1 MNLKSLNREK
11 FKKTEFK
18 QYFMNKSIVFIIL
31 IFCFCLQNK
40 FTLGQNTWDKVDSL
54 IINGKLNPKV
64 QKYYSTIYKAE
75 DAIIKEKF
83 AKAAKI
89 YEKAF
94 SGSVIPFRYDLK
106 NAIQCELKSTPNKQN
121 MFRYVNLLIRKG
133 DKKEKFYNDSTLLAL
148 DFWQEL
154 KNVIDTSVCLIDSST
169 IKFMSF
175 LIENDQDY
183 RRQCSEKYDGN
194 TYNEY
199 TIDSINIIDSLNY
212 ERILSFIKKNDII
225 SEEIFGNFRAIGLIL
240 THNRHRPQA
249 YELLYNDVI
258 DGNLDSRT
266 FFDRLQLTGYRF
278 NGVYT
283 LGKDSHGLILGTH
296 SSQVYFYHTKSTL
309 DKSNVKKIDK
319 YRKKLYCD
327 KVASFH
333 KKKAWSFS
341 HGLEFFNYYLTEQIM
356 NESKLVKIIKSSEKR
371 KNHYIIFKDETVREY
386 YYKLLEEQE

>member
-1 MNLKSLNREK
+1 M
-11 FKKTEFK
+11 
-18 QYFMNKSIVFIIL
+18 
-31 IFCFCLQNK
+31 
-40 FTLGQNTWDKVDSL
+40 
-54 IINGKLNPKV
+54 
-64 QKYYSTIYKAE
+64 
-75 DAIIKEKF
+75 
-83 AKAAKI
+83 
-89 YEKAF
+89 
-94 SGSVIPFRYDLK
+94 
-106 NAIQCELKSTPNKQN
+106 
-121 MFRYVNLLIRKG
+121 
-133 DKKEKFYNDSTLLAL
+133 
-148 DFWQEL
+148 
-154 KNVIDTSVCLIDSST
+154 
-169 IKFMSF
+169 
-175 LIENDQDY
+175 
-183 RRQCSEKYDGN
+183 
-194 TYNEY
+194 
-199 TIDSINIIDSLNY
+199 
-212 ERILSFIKKNDII
+212 
-225 SEEIFGNFRAIGLIL
+225 
-240 THNRHRPQA
+240 
-249 YELLYNDVI
+249 LYNDVI

-386 YYKLLEEQE
+386 YYNLLEKQE

>member
-133 DKKEKFYNDSTLLAL
+133 DKKEKFYNDSSLLAL

-154 KNVIDTSVCLIDSST
+154 KNVIDTSVCLIDLST

-175 LIENDQDY
+175 LVENDQDY
-183 RRQCSEKYDGN
+183 RRQCREKYNGK
-194 TYNEY
+194 TYNEF

-212 ERILSFIKKNDII
+212 ERVLSFIKNNDII
-225 SEEIFGNFRAIGLIL
+225 SEEIIGNFNAIGLIL
-240 THNRHRPQA
+240 THNKHRPQA

-266 FFDRLQLTGYRF
+266 FFDRLQLTGYKF

-283 LGKDSHGLILGTH
+283 LGKDSHGWIYN
-296 SSQVYFYHTKSTL
+296 SQVYFYHTEPTPEEF
-309 DKSNVKKIDK
+309 NIKKIDK

-327 KVASFH
+327 NVVCFH

-341 HGLEFFNYYLTEQIM
+341 HGSEFFNYHLTDQFIDET
-356 NESKLVKIIKSSEKR
+356 KLAKIIKSNENR
-371 KNHYIIFKDETVREY
+371 KNRNIIFNDESVREY

>member
-11 FKKTEFK
+11 FKKIEFK
-18 QYFMNKSIVFIIL
+18 QYFMNKSIAFIIL
-31 IFCFCLQNK
+31 LFCFCLQNK
-40 FTLGQNTWDKVDSL
+40 FALGQNTWDKVDSL

-106 NAIQCELKSTPNKQN
+106 NAIQCELKSTPSKQN

-133 DKKEKFYNDSTLLAL
+133 DKKDKFYNDSSLLAL

-183 RRQCSEKYDGN
+183 RRQCSEKYNGN

-212 ERILSFIKKNDII
+212 ERILNFIKNNDII
-225 SEEIFGNFRAIGLIL
+225 SEEVFGNFQAISLII
-240 THNRHRPQA
+240 THNRHRPQV

-258 DGNLDSRT
+258 NGNLDTRAYY
-266 FFDRLQLTGYRF
+266 DELQLTGYRF

-283 LGKDSHGLILGTH
+283 LGKDSHGWILGTQGT
-296 SSQVYFYHTKSTL
+296 QVYFYHTESTPE
-309 DKSNVKKIDK
+309 KFNIKKIDK

-327 KVASFH
+327 NVVSFH
-333 KKKAWSFS
+333 KKKAWGFS
-341 HGLEFFNYYLTEQIM
+341 HGFEFFRYWLTEQIM
-356 NESKLVKIIKSSEKR
+356 TESQLAKIIKSDENR
-371 KNHYIIFKDETVREY
+371 KNRNIIFNDESVREY

>member
-11 FKKTEFK
+11 FKKIEFK
-18 QYFMNKSIVFIIL
+18 QCFMNKSIAFIIL
-31 IFCFCLQNK
+31 LFCFCLQNK
-40 FTLGQNTWDKVDSL
+40 FALGQNTWDKVDSL

-106 NAIQCELKSTPNKQN
+106 NAIQCELKSTPSKQN

-133 DKKEKFYNDSTLLAL
+133 DKKDKFYNDSSLLAL

-183 RRQCSEKYDGN
+183 RRQCSEKYNGN

-212 ERILSFIKKNDII
+212 ERILNFIKNNDII
-225 SEEIFGNFRAIGLIL
+225 SEEVFGNFQAISLII
-240 THNRHRPQA
+240 THNRHRPQV

-258 DGNLDSRT
+258 NGNLDTRAYY
-266 FFDRLQLTGYRF
+266 DELQLTGYRF

-283 LGKDSHGLILGTH
+283 LGKDSHGWILGTQGT
-296 SSQVYFYHTKSTL
+296 QVYFYHTESTPE
-309 DKSNVKKIDK
+309 KFNIKKIDK

-327 KVASFH
+327 NVVSFH
-333 KKKAWSFS
+333 KKKAWGFS
-341 HGLEFFNYYLTEQIM
+341 HGFEFFRYWLTEQIM
-356 NESKLVKIIKSSEKR
+356 TESQLAKIIKSDENR
-371 KNHYIIFKDETVREY
+371 KNRNIIFNDESVREY

>member
-11 FKKTEFK
+11 FKKTGFK
-18 QYFMNKSIVFIIL
+18 QCFMNKSIAFIIL

-40 FTLGQNTWDKVDSL
+40 FALGQNTWDKVDSL

-75 DAIIKEKF
+75 DAIVKEKF

-106 NAIQCELKSTPNKQN
+106 NAIQCELKSSPNKQN

-133 DKKEKFYNDSTLLAL
+133 DKKEKFYNDSSLLAL

-183 RRQCSEKYDGN
+183 RRQCNEKYDGN
-194 TYNEY
+194 TYNEF

-212 ERILSFIKKNDII
+212 ERILNFIKNNDII
-225 SEEIFGNFRAIGLIL
+225 SEEVFGNFQAISLII

-258 DGNLDSRT
+258 NGNLDTRAYY
-266 FFDRLQLTGYRF
+266 DELQLTGYRF

-283 LGKDSHGLILGTH
+283 LGKDSHGWILGTQGT
-296 SSQVYFYHTKSTL
+296 QVYFYHTESTPE
-309 DKSNVKKIDK
+309 KFNIKKIDK

-327 KVASFH
+327 KVVSFH
-333 KKKAWSFS
+333 KKKAWGFS
-341 HGLEFFNYYLTEQIM
+341 HGFEFFRCWLTEQIM
-356 NESKLVKIIKSSEKR
+356 TESQLAKIIKSDENR
-371 KNHYIIFKDETVREY
+371 KNRNIIFNDESVREY
-386 YYKLLEEQE
+386 YYNLLEEQE